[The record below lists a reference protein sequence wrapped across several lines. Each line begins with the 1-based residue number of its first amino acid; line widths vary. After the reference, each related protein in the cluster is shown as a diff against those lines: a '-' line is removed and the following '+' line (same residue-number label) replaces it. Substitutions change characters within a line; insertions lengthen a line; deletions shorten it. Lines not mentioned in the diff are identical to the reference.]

1 MIGRYSPLPTHEL
14 KEKERGAGD
23 AYRAGSA
30 IGETSSSAFPS
41 EGSETEPNPEEKRK
55 IHHRIGRDLQTPNH
69 LIDSKMLVVMEFT
82 IWRREPFQS
91 FCFIVYRVAVPALS
105 ESALRQNPFN
115 QERRKR

>member
-1 MIGRYSPLPTHEL
+1 
-14 KEKERGAGD
+14 
-23 AYRAGSA
+23 
-30 IGETSSSAFPS
+30 
-41 EGSETEPNPEEKRK
+41 
-55 IHHRIGRDLQTPNH
+55 
-69 LIDSKMLVVMEFT
+69 MLVVIEFT

>member
-1 MIGRYSPLPTHEL
+1 MVVNQEEQEMPTEQEVLSVKPLAQLSPLKEVRQSLIL
-14 KEKERGAGD
+14 KKK
-23 AYRAGSA
+23 S
-30 IGETSSSAFPS
+30 
-41 EGSETEPNPEEKRK
+41 K

-105 ESALRQNPFN
+105 EPALRQNPFN

>member
-1 MIGRYSPLPTHEL
+1 
-14 KEKERGAGD
+14 
-23 AYRAGSA
+23 
-30 IGETSSSAFPS
+30 
-41 EGSETEPNPEEKRK
+41 
-55 IHHRIGRDLQTPNH
+55 
-69 LIDSKMLVVMEFT
+69 MLVVMEFT

>member
-1 MIGRYSPLPTHEL
+1 MVVNQEEQEMPTEQEVLSVKPLAQLSPL
-14 KEKERGAGD
+14 KEVRQ
-23 AYRAGSA
+23 SL
-30 IGETSSSAFPS
+30 IQF
-41 EGSETEPNPEEKRK
+41 
-55 IHHRIGRDLQTPNH
+55 IIGRDLQTPNH
-69 LIDSKMLVVMEFT
+69 LIDSKMLVVIEFT

>member
-1 MIGRYSPLPTHEL
+1 MVVNQEEQEMPTEQEVLSVKPLAQLSPLKEVRQSLIL
-14 KEKERGAGD
+14 KKK
-23 AYRAGSA
+23 S
-30 IGETSSSAFPS
+30 
-41 EGSETEPNPEEKRK
+41 K
-55 IHHRIGRDLQTPNH
+55 IHHRIGHDLQTPNH

-82 IWRREPFQS
+82 IWHRKPFQS

>member
-1 MIGRYSPLPTHEL
+1 MVVNQEEQEMPTEQEVLSVKPLAQLSPLKEVRQSLIL
-14 KEKERGAGD
+14 KKK
-23 AYRAGSA
+23 S
-30 IGETSSSAFPS
+30 
-41 EGSETEPNPEEKRK
+41 K

>member
-1 MIGRYSPLPTHEL
+1 MVVNQEEQEMPTEQEVLSVKPLAQLSPLKEVRQSL
-14 KEKERGAGD
+14 ILKKKEKF
-23 AYRAGSA
+23 
-30 IGETSSSAFPS
+30 I
-41 EGSETEPNPEEKRK
+41 
-55 IHHRIGRDLQTPNH
+55 IGRDLQTPNH
-69 LIDSKMLVVMEFT
+69 LIDSKMLVVIEFT